1 MHINILGTMRT
12 REFKSWFSSGEFDA
26 GNVVVVVS
34 TSYADDVASIRSEAS
49 NRGLAGN
56 VLVLEY
62 DDVENLKRPTAITAE
77 MASAAVSF
85 LRGASSEGTSF
96 LMVCDGGFSRS
107 AAMCAAWARISGEN
121 DVDFW
126 IQPEKYSPNL
136 LVYRRM
142 LAAAGI
148 NLKDDQIERLGEL
161 KEAMRMLRIK
171 AGGKSASN

>member
-12 REFKSWFSSGEFDA
+12 REFRSWLSSGEFA
-26 GNVVVVVS
+26 GNVVAVVS
-34 TSYADDVASIRSEAS
+34 TSYPDAAASIRSEAS
-49 NRGLAGN
+49 DRSLVGN

-62 DDVENLKRPTAITAE
+62 DDVENPKRPTSFTEE
-77 MASAAVSF
+77 MASATVSF

-96 LMVCDGGFSRS
+96 LMVCDGGYSRS
-107 AAMCAAWARISGEN
+107 GAMCAAWAHICGEN

-148 NLKDDQIERLGEL
+148 DLEDDQVERLGEL